1 MNPEHEPVIDAFH
14 TFGYD
19 EVEILASHGEH
30 HLIRTEDEYDV
41 DFHVSFYDHQFE
53 EGGGWQGYLCNCL
66 VNDPSSDTLAHYNPE
81 SLRYLLNLYK
91 LLLP

>member
-14 TFGYD
+14 IFGYD

-30 HLIRTEDEYDV
+30 HLIRTEHDYDIA
-41 DFHVSFYDHQFE
+41 FHVSYYDPRE
-53 EGGGWQGYLCNCL
+53 TEDDGWQGYLCHYL
-66 VNDPSSDTLAHYNPE
+66 VNDPSSDALALYNPE

-91 LLLP
+91 LLQP